1 MHSPNRDLNSGD
13 SIAVGFTLA
22 VLGAVTGAIIGAMA
36 GFGTSTFQI
45 SYPEL
50 YRFEFAPEHHALIR
64 SATLQG
70 AFQVAKTSA
79 AAGFVAGLL
88 LWVIG
93 VLAGN
98 TFGELLDRVSAT
110 GRHVFATCFLWLI
123 ANMVCCAL
131 EVVSGWRVAEWNTAV
146 QQSTLGA
153 AFLLSVVSQA
163 FVKMAVG
170 RK

>member
-13 SIAVGFTLA
+13 SIAVGMMLA

-36 GFGTSTFQI
+36 GFGTSTFQV
-45 SYPEL
+45 SFPEF
-50 YRFEFAPEHHALIR
+50 YRFQFASEHHALIW

-79 AAGFVAGLL
+79 LAGFVAGFM

-93 VLAGN
+93 VLIGN
-98 TFGELLDRVSAT
+98 TFGELLDRASAT

-123 ANMVCCAL
+123 ANMVCCVL
-131 EVVSGWRVAEWNTAV
+131 ELVTSWRVAEWNTPV
-146 QQSTLGA
+146 QQGTVGVAL
-153 AFLLSVVSQA
+153 FLSVGSQA
-163 FVKMAVG
+163 VAAMVTK